1 MSGCHVLWAASRLGK
16 GRDSWRACSPTSLG
30 SGCPPLRA
38 SLTRLPGRGEVCG
51 SGPLSPWESSGV
63 GTAVGVALTS
73 EQWGCGYPGLYKGL
87 CGCGWL
93 CSGEGRQMCDS
104 VQLCVVSV
112 SVYLPG

>member
-1 MSGCHVLWAASRLGK
+1 M
-16 GRDSWRACSPTSLG
+16 
-30 SGCPPLRA
+30 
-38 SLTRLPGRGEVCG
+38 
-51 SGPLSPWESSGV
+51 
-63 GTAVGVALTS
+63 ALTS